1 MTTERRFLRGICLQ
15 RWDCIR
21 WRDLIFMN
29 LEHHCIKILS
39 STLEKK
45 SFKSKLDTI
54 ITAKEY
60 SNRAEII
67 TTALRF
73 WLDNRDKTP
82 KDQIIEW
89 LRSDDGE
96 QYIEI
101 IMKRIVAKKK

>member
-1 MTTERRFLRGICLQ
+1 MALPSKGGK
-15 RWDCIR
+15 
-21 WRDLIFMN
+21 
-29 LEHHCIKILS
+29 KIA
-39 STLEKK
+39 TGYRIPPDVTKK
-45 SFKSKLDTI
+45 IDAI
-54 ITAKEY
+54 ILAKEY

-96 QYIEI
+96 QYIEA
-101 IMKRIVAKKK
+101 IMKRVADKTK